1 MRCPFCN
8 KDYSTQEEVMQC
20 ILAHVKQ
27 SQEQQAMQL
36 QKIQVMLMA
45 SQLTVASVAT
55 HTPAREV
62 VERFGEIYQLL
73 ENLSAKPDVMNE
85 IEEWLRHKN
94 SGNEPLQG

>member
-27 SQEQQAMQL
+27 SQEQQAMPL